1 MKKLTYA
8 ELRSILCS
16 HNSNNGIQSK
26 GADKKPIYGVIVF
39 REDNWPEYEYSLE
52 SRSYRVS
59 SDNKAFIPNMGGYSI
74 FASSLDGSDPCV
86 RLETYMAE
94 EHGGENGWEVDYCY
108 LEGEDNEQIH

>member
-16 HNSNNGIQSK
+16 HNSNNDIQSK
-26 GADKKPIYGVIVF
+26 GADKKPICGVIVF
-39 REDNWPEYEYSLE
+39 KSENWPDKDYSLE

-86 RLETYMAE
+86 RLEAYMKAE
-94 EHGGENGWEVDYCY
+94 RGGENGWEVDYCY
-108 LEGEDNEQIH
+108 LEENDNAEA